1 MKYLYYY
8 NCGIGKEYKRMFY
21 EVEDAIYKW
30 NGSPKKHYIYLNE
43 KLENFNVAE
52 QLKIKA
58 TNKKGMCEKLALSL
72 TLSRRSK
79 LYILDEPISGV
90 DPVTR
95 EKIIDCILDRID
107 GKYNKYNKV

>member
-1 MKYLYYY
+1 MKKY
-8 NCGIGKEYKRMFY
+8 NKLVRDFIPEVIEADGKK
-21 EVEDAIYKW
+21 
-30 NGSPKKHYIYLNE
+30 
-43 KLENFNVAE
+43 
-52 QLKIKA
+52 
-58 TNKKGMCEKLALSL
+58 CEKLALSL